1 MPSADHLF
9 IIASN
14 YPYGFSEPFLEAE
27 MRYLATRFDHIH
39 IVTTEPCVMADQHF
53 VLPSNAEV
61 SHANI
66 NIPWV
71 VKLINIWRFFSDKV
85 IREEMSGIREI
96 YGGRLT
102 IGKLKT
108 LLVARLRALSLYNN
122 LKEKIGLYTHSSD
135 RVFLYSYWCSEFA
148 HSLALVKKEEP
159 NITAFTRA
167 HGWDLYFERSKYDYL
182 PLRMSIFETLDAIF
196 PISENG
202 RNYLLSKFDQ
212 QIDESKVVS
221 SRLGINTGMKNDV
234 LHRRFRKF
242 RIVSCSNLI
251 SIKRVDLLVRSL
263 ARINDLEI
271 SWIHFG
277 EGDQM
282 IELQLLTQ
290 KLLSPKKNITFEFR
304 GRVPNWELLSFYA
317 ENEIDLFVTVSKWD
331 GIPVSLMEAMSF
343 GIPTVATNVGGV
355 SEIVLN
361 DENANSVLPP
371 FAKRQDN
378 PDK

>member
-331 GIPVSLMEAMSF
+331 GIPVSIMEAMSF